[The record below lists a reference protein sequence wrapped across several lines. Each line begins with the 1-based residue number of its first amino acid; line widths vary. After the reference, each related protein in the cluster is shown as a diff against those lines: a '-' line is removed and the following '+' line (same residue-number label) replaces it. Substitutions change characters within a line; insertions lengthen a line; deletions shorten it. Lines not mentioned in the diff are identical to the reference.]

1 MVEEF
6 EYKLIRMNSTFDEK
20 GKLSSEKKNIVN
32 HAAYIVCGQS
42 QMDGNY
48 HFFYQGINMNSEI
61 KIKDQQFV

>member
-32 HAAYIVCGQS
+32 HAAYIVCG
-42 QMDGNY
+42 
-48 HFFYQGINMNSEI
+48 
-61 KIKDQQFV
+61 